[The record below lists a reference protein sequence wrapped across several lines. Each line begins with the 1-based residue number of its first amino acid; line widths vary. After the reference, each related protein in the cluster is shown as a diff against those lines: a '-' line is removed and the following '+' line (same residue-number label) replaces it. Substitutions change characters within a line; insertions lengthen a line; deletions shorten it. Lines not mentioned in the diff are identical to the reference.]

1 MKKRFF
7 DLNLAVKL
15 EEQEAY
21 VFKRKEDD
29 IFLTFKELKQCQV
42 TEVETYKVA
51 YKKDEH
57 HVKFE
62 EIAYQTLNSEAFCVI
77 KKELE
82 AAS

>member
-1 MKKRFF
+1 MKRFI
-7 DLNLAVKL
+7 DLNIAVKL
-15 EEQEAY
+15 EDQNAF
-21 VFKRKEDD
+21 VFKRKENDL
-29 IFLTFKELKQCQV
+29 FLTFKELKQCQV

-62 EIAYQTLNSEAFCVI
+62 DVAYETLNSEAFCVV